1 MTAVLVKKKKK
12 KGEIS
17 TQAQRENDVKRHRE
31 TITIYKERRE
41 TQDRFSLTPTT
52 PRKASPGDTLILDF
66 QSPQL

>member
-1 MTAVLVKKKKK
+1 MTAVLVKKKK

-41 TQDRFSLTPTT
+41 TQDRFSLMPTT